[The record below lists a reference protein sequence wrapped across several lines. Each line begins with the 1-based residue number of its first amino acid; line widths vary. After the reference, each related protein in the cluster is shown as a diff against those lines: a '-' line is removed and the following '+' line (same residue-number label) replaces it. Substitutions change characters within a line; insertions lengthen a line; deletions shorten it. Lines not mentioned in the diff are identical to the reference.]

1 MVILIYGEDGLRVKE
16 KREELMRAFKERHDP
31 SGMNVD
37 RFVVPGQEDAAIQVV
52 GAVPF
57 MAKRRMV
64 VVEGLSESIT
74 KKDDAATWT
83 KRFIGRG
90 DEAIVV
96 LVDGLTIEQAK
107 KNKLYTALRE
117 AEKVHE
123 YAFGLM
129 SDRELEAFVCER
141 AKRLGV
147 EWDAAAVRAII
158 ERVGEDSWR
167 LSQEIHKVS
176 SAVERDTA
184 VDRVLVETIVVPS
197 YDDALFA
204 FLEAI
209 RDFHWQASI
218 KTFLFLELTF

>member
-107 KNKLYTALRE
+107 KNKLYTALR
-117 AEKVHE
+117 
-123 YAFGLM
+123 
-129 SDRELEAFVCER
+129 
-141 AKRLGV
+141 
-147 EWDAAAVRAII
+147 
-158 ERVGEDSWR
+158 
-167 LSQEIHKVS
+167 
-176 SAVERDTA
+176 
-184 VDRVLVETIVVPS
+184 
-197 YDDALFA
+197 
-204 FLEAI
+204 
-209 RDFHWQASI
+209 
-218 KTFLFLELTF
+218 